1 MTVATTNVSIVL
13 EAEWSEEEL
22 QEVEELKAPGES
34 REDIM
39 ERLTGLVIKEQFD
52 EDALQSLEVEI
63 ALSE

>member
-1 MTVATTNVSIVL
+1 MTVVTTNVSIVL

-52 EDALQSLEVEI
+52 EDALQSLEVGI
-63 ALSE
+63 TLD